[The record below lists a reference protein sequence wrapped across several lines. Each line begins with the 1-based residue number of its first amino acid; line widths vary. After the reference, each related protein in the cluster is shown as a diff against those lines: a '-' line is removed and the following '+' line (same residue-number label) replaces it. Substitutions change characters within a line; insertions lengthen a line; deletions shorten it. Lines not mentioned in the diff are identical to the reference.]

1 MRMFTSHTNWLIYS
15 SGVGHGLRLGQ
26 PTGGIHSRQ
35 DQELLPH
42 HIVYKRRY
50 NVMSFLRMTFVI
62 FIYFLAMS

>member
-1 MRMFTSHTNWLIYS
+1 MLMFMSHTNWLVYS
-15 SGVGHGLRLGQ
+15 SGVGHGLGQ
-26 PTGGIHSRQ
+26 PTGGIHSWQ

-50 NVMSFLRMTFVI
+50 NVMSFLRMTFLI